1 MRYVLIFQMF
11 LSGLFA
17 HGLGEEHLHFFSSLH
32 VEYFVLF
39 VAGLVSAFFIYEKV
53 FKGNR

>member
-1 MRYVLIFQMF
+1 MKYILIFQIF

-17 HGLGEEHLHFFSSLH
+17 HGFAEKHLHFFTSLH

-39 VAGLVSAFFIYEKV
+39 IAGLVSAFLIYEKV

>member
-1 MRYVLIFQMF
+1 MKYILISQIF

-17 HGLGEEHLHFFSSLH
+17 HGFAEEHLHFFTSLH

-39 VAGLVSAFFIYEKV
+39 LAGLVGAFFIYSKL

>member
-1 MRYVLIFQMF
+1 MKYIMISQIF

-17 HGLGEEHLHFFSSLH
+17 HGFAHEHLHFFDSLH

-39 VAGLVSAFFIYEKV
+39 IAGLVSAFFIYEKV

>member
-1 MRYVLIFQMF
+1 MKYILISQIF
-11 LSGLFA
+11 LGGLFA
-17 HGLGEEHLHFFSSLH
+17 HGHSQEHLHFFTSLH

-39 VAGLVSAFFIYEKV
+39 LAGLVSAFFIYEKI